1 MDHTIQRYIQFKNT
15 TNALSQI
22 AAQYRPVL
30 ERHISSSVDNLHE
43 IIEQLAN
50 QLLRHM
56 QLLSHMLGIGPE
68 CANRLKMEDYKDLGL
83 DGNSNNCQQF
93 SLRGSSKRAASTHL
107 ASPSSLS
114 TRGSNLGPPIM
125 WSSTDN
131 PMAGNPDH
139 SFAHARNDKF
149 GGTWRGGRWSR
160 GSGLHDCIEE

>member
-50 QLLRHM
+50 